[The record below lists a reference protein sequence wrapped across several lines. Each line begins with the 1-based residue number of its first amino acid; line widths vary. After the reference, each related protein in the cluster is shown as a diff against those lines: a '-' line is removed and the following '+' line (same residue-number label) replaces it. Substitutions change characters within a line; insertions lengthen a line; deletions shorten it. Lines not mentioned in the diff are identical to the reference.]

1 MNDEKY
7 YAAKHLKIT
16 QKKLSTIQGQLEGF
30 DVPAWKTEEL
40 IAEKHVLEDLENF
53 LWKMLGDEQ

>member
-1 MNDEKY
+1 MKNEVY
-7 YAAKHLKIT
+7 FIQKHLQVT

-40 IAEKHVLEDLENF
+40 IAEKHVLESMEEF
-53 LWKMLGDEQ
+53 LWKQLGD

>member
-1 MNDEKY
+1 MKDEAY
-7 YAAKHLKIT
+7 FIAKHLQIT

-40 IAEKHVLEDLENF
+40 IAEKHVLEDMENF
-53 LWKMLGDEQ
+53 LWNQLAD